1 MTNRTDRRAKKTG
14 TTASARKK
22 GRNVP
27 VLGIVFGAIA
37 ILLVLAVVLSSGD
50 STTAADALAD
60 VAGAPAITGDTLP
73 PFEAGATAVTDDP
86 AVGMPIPDVDGQ
98 DFSNSDVSITNDG
111 VPKMIVFLAHWCPHC
126 QAEVPRI
133 QSWLNSTGGVAGVD
147 LYSVTTSYDPGR
159 GNWPP
164 AAWLSREGWTTP
176 VIRDDANSTLLS
188 SFGGSSF
195 PYFVFVNPDGNVV
208 LRVSGEV
215 DIDLLQSILQG
226 LPNQ

>member
-1 MTNRTDRRAKKTG
+1 MTNRTERRAKRAG
-14 TTASARKK
+14 GSGPKK
-22 GRNVP
+22 SGRRVP

-37 ILLVLAVVLSSGD
+37 VLLVLAVVLSSGD
-50 STTAADALAD
+50 STSAGDVVAD
-60 VAGAPAITGDTLP
+60 VAGDPAITGATLP
-73 PFEAGATAVTDDP
+73 PFQTGAATVADDP
-86 AVGMPIPDVDGQ
+86 AVGMKIPAVGGQ
-98 DFSNSDVSITNDG
+98 DFSGNNVSITDDG

-164 AAWLSREGWTTP
+164 SDWLSREGWTVP
-176 VIRDDANSTLLS
+176 VIRDDADSTLLS

-195 PYFVFVNPDGNVV
+195 PYFVFVNSANEVV

-215 DIDLLQSILQG
+215 AIDILSSMIQG
-226 LPNQ
+226 LPNM

>member
-1 MTNRTDRRAKKTG
+1 MANRTDRRARRTGSTSSSKK
-14 TTASARKK
+14 A

-37 ILLVLAVVLSSGD
+37 TLLVLAVVLSSGD
-50 STTAADALAD
+50 STTASDALTD
-60 VAGAPAITGDTLP
+60 VAGAPVITGDTLP
-73 PFEAGATAVTDDP
+73 PFEAGATAVADDP
-86 AVGMPIPDVDGQ
+86 AVGLPIPDVGGQ
-98 DFSNSDVSITNDG
+98 DYSGNKVSITNDG

-133 QSWLNSTGGVAGVD
+133 QSWLNSTGGVDGVD

-164 AAWLSREGWTTP
+164 SEWLSREGWTVP
-176 VIRDDANSTLLS
+176 VIRDDADSTLLTA
-188 SFGGSSF
+188 FGGSSF
-195 PYFVFVNPDGNVV
+195 PYFVFVNSAGDVA

-215 DIDLLQSILQG
+215 DIDILQSMIQG
-226 LPNQ
+226 LPNL